1 MDDLEGYVNS
11 YHEHSNKIVKA
22 MGDPSQVYNIRGW
35 LGDCRHFAE
44 KANNAAISILNSG
57 GKVINKKDG
66 REWDRSDVETAFGNR
81 MEWILRA
88 ERQNEEIARKHGY

>member
-44 KANNAAISILNSG
+44 KAHDTAIAILNSG
-57 GKVINKKDG
+57 GRVTNKKDG
-66 REWDRSDVETAFGNR
+66 QEWNRSDVENALGNR

-88 ERQNEEIARKHGY
+88 ESQNEEIARKHGY